1 MRGFWPIFK
10 RELFALFVTPLAWVA
25 ITSFLLLQGLHFFL
39 IIINFAS
46 APADSMGDS
55 GPVQSFFGQTML
67 LYVPLLVVCPLL
79 TMRSFA
85 EERRSGTI
93 EALLTAPVGAAGV
106 TLAKYAA
113 AFVTYA
119 AMWAPTL
126 LYMLVIQMQ
135 KGEIDWRV
143 VGTSYAAV
151 LAIGGG
157 YLAIGIMTS
166 ALSQSQLTAAVLSA
180 LAISSLFFFGLAE
193 FIIPDG
199 TVHDVA
205 THLSVWTQMN
215 DASRGLLDSRRLI
228 YDATLIALPLFITT
242 RAVDAWRWG

>member
-39 IIINFAS
+39 IIVNFAT

-67 LYVPLLVVCPLL
+67 MYVPLLVVCPLL

-93 EALLTAPVGAAGV
+93 ESLLTAPVGSAGV

-113 AFVTYA
+113 PFVTYA

-126 LYMLVIQMQ
+126 LYMVVILMQ

-143 VGTSYAAV
+143 VGTSYATV

-157 YLAIGIMTS
+157 YLAIGVMTS

-180 LAISSLFFFGLAE
+180 LAISGLFFFGMAE

-199 TVHDVA
+199 AVHDIA

-228 YDATLIALPLFITT
+228 YDATVIALPLFITT